1 MNARWKT
8 ELVGKLASFGLFQVM
23 GLLPLVLLFPLPA
36 SGIHWES
43 LPVCGPY
50 LLMEYL
56 ASLPRPAPSLGGQP
70 IMGMVSSG
78 WAPPFLL
85 LATKSSAVAAGVA
98 EPSSMLS
105 KYQSAAWLC
114 ALSCQL

>member
-43 LPVCGPY
+43 LPAKAELFKVPALGWMLRMAGDVPVNRRDRRKGRMALLQCARYLRQGLSVVCFPEGTRSRDGDARTV
-50 LLMEYL
+50 LN
-56 ASLPRPAPSLGGQP
+56 
-70 IMGMVSSG
+70 
-78 WAPPFLL
+78 
-85 LATKSSAVAAGVA
+85 
-98 EPSSMLS
+98 
-105 KYQSAAWLC
+105 
-114 ALSCQL
+114 